1 MPHWWGAAPIPGGTL
16 YYLVPGTFENEA
28 VELYHLE
35 DDSGE
40 HVDLEE
46 KSLDRAGAMLK
57 QLKARYADAQRT
69 AAPQPGG
76 GLSDP
81 H

>member
-1 MPHWWGAAPIPGGTL
+1 MPRPMS
-16 YYLVPGTFENEA
+16 LVPGTFENGA
-28 VELYHLE
+28 VELYNLE

-46 KSLDRAGAMLK
+46 KSFHRAEATLK

-76 GLSDP
+76 RPSDP
-81 H
+81 Q